1 MTELRKFEIEEI
13 LIKDTPLASLVEIH
27 NGFIHY
33 RATIKVKFLVYLDI
47 DFKIPIN
54 ELPSDMRLTDHV
66 YTTEIIKWLVYNK

>member
-13 LIKDTPLASLVEIH
+13 LIKDTPLADLIEIH

-33 RATIKVKFLVYLDI
+33 RATIKVKFLVYRDV

-54 ELPSDMRLTDHV
+54 ELPSDMRLTDYV